1 MAHIAILGA
10 GPGGYVA
17 AVRARQLGAE
27 VTLIEQE
34 HLGGVCLNKGCIPS
48 KALLRSAGVARLAR
62 EELADFGVQAEFR
75 GVDWA
80 AVQKRKD
87 RVVSQLVKGVEFL
100 MKGNNVRVV
109 MGKGRLVDAHTIS
122 VEADGAEE
130 VVTADKIILATGSLP
145 AVLPLPGLQPPDVLT
160 STEMLAID
168 RVPASL
174 AIIGGGVIGCEF
186 ADVFNAMGA
195 KVTILEM
202 LPRIVPLEEE
212 EVSAEL
218 LRIFKRRR
226 IDVYVEARVT
236 GAVARE
242 GKRVVQF
249 THQGAEKEVEAEVV
263 LSAVGRRLNTEGIGL
278 EEAGVEL
285 NRRQIVVN
293 ATLET
298 SLPGVYAIGD
308 CIGGYLLAH
317 VASAEGK
324 VAVTNALGGG
334 VEMDYRAVPS
344 AVYTHPEIGS
354 VGLTE
359 AQAREKGHDVKVG
372 RFPFRASGRAL
383 AEGVRDGFVKL
394 VAEAATDKVLGGHI
408 IGPHATDIIHEVVLA
423 VQTGRTA
430 TEVGDMIHAHPTL
443 SEPVMEAAEDIH
455 GRAVHK

>member
-1 MAHIAILGA
+1 
-10 GPGGYVA
+10 
-17 AVRARQLGAE
+17 

-130 VVTADKIILATGSLP
+130 VVTADRIILATGSLP

-218 LRIFKRRR
+218 LRVLKRRR

-236 GAVARE
+236 GAVARD
-242 GKRVVQF
+242 GKHLVQF

-293 ATLET
+293 AKLET

-324 VAVTNALGGG
+324 VAVANALGGD

-359 AQAREKGHDVKVG
+359 AQAREKGYDVKVG

-430 TEVGDMIHAHPTL
+430 TEVGEMIHAHPTL